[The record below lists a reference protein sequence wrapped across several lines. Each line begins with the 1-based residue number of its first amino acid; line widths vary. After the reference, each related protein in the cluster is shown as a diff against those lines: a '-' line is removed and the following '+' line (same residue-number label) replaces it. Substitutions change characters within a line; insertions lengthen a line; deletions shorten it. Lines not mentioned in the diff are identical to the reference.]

1 MTVDSIGCGLDGC
14 GTQVAVDMTWL
25 WTSSRCVPQVTA
37 ECRFGVSTFI
47 GVESFG
53 SNWWSPL
60 FRIFQVESFFTPII
74 NGGVFSL
81 PVLEL

>member
-1 MTVDSIGCGLDGC
+1 MDLKPLC
-14 GTQVAVDMTWL
+14 
-25 WTSSRCVPQVTA
+25 TSSDCGVP
-37 ECRFGVSTFI
+37 FGVPALI

-60 FRIFQVESFFTPII
+60 FRIFKVEAFFTAII
-74 NGGVFSL
+74 YGGVFSL